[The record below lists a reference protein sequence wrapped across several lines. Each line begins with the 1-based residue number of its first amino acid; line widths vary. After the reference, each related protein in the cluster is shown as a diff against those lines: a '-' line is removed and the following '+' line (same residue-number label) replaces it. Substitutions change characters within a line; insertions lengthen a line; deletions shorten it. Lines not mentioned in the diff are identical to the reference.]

1 MIKLGILI
9 LCLILTNFIIQAFES
24 NPKSDLPDF
33 NVILSA
39 QLRCDDNELKKIPW
53 DKRYRD
59 LWKLAYKT
67 VSIISDVELTEEV
80 RSIKKSKERHRDFK
94 LKYIPYGRIFCGET
108 SELEKHP
115 ELVTELPVIEEAF
128 KRPGFFDYVG
138 DDNPVKEVTYLGYM
152 KYRDQ
157 PNPPGLDGLSCL
169 VELKDFLAD
178 PLKSIDLKKL
188 CKSEK
193 KSKIEFTKKEILR
206 VAEILGKQTASSKI
220 DKKK

>member
-1 MIKLGILI
+1 
-9 LCLILTNFIIQAFES
+9 
-24 NPKSDLPDF
+24 
-33 NVILSA
+33 
-39 QLRCDDNELKKIPW
+39 
-53 DKRYRD
+53 
-59 LWKLAYKT
+59 
-67 VSIISDVELTEEV
+67 
-80 RSIKKSKERHRDFK
+80 
-94 LKYIPYGRIFCGET
+94 
-108 SELEKHP
+108 
-115 ELVTELPVIEEAF
+115 
-128 KRPGFFDYVG
+128 
-138 DDNPVKEVTYLGYM
+138 M

-206 VAEILGKQTASSKI
+206 VAEILGKQTVSSKI